1 VQHLVDDLTQGSSSS
16 SSSNVYAE
24 AELFDVSIKDGNRT
38 EESSDTDRSEFMAL
52 NTARANSKK
61 RSK

>member
-1 VQHLVDDLTQGSSSS
+1 VDDLTQGSSSS

-24 AELFDVSIKDGNRT
+24 AELFDISMKDGNKT
-38 EESSDTDRSEFMAL
+38 EETSDTDRSESMAL
-52 NTARANSKK
+52 STARANSKK